1 MKAVDIPHVKYI
13 SQLSRHLASIPASHI
28 DFERR
33 SAVAIIIR
41 LVILDDTAYPVF
53 TPPTI
58 QTPESIVQACDIF
71 LSQKEFCN
79 ARAQLLFIQRAHHD
93 KDPWS
98 GHIGFPGGKREAQD
112 QNDQQTAERETKE
125 ELGLDLQT
133 FVHLGQLDDAPAY
146 MFCRGTKLVVS
157 PHVYLQTTEN
167 TPPLLLS
174 DEVASAHWI
183 GFDHLLSKVD
193 NRVDLTSYRSVKS
206 MIVERMVGGRGK
218 ALRWWQQ
225 ALSVFVGSLHYT
237 VLELPFVARD
247 SLVNAKIARKI
258 TPFATDSELHLW
270 GLSLIMAA
278 TLVDMSLPV
287 APIQLP
293 QFISIAGPW
302 PQLGNWLWTDVNAI
316 TNFIHNRFWSPY
328 SRKPWQVQK
337 SSGNQLLAYFRVLP
351 VAFSLSCAVK
361 VTAIWYLG
369 RQLWKYI
376 W

>member
-1 MKAVDIPHVKYI
+1 MKAVDIPHAEYV

-28 DFERR
+28 DLKRR

-41 LVILDDTAYPVF
+41 LVLLDDTPYPTY
-53 TPPTI
+53 TPPAAE
-58 QTPESIVQACDIF
+58 TPESIVQACEGF
-71 LSQKEFCN
+71 LNEFHN

-112 QNDQQTAERETKE
+112 QSDQQTAERETRE
-125 ELGLDLQT
+125 ELGLDLQK

-193 NRVDLTSYRSVKS
+193 NRVDLANYHTVKS
-206 MIVERMVGGRGK
+206 MIVARMVGQEPLG
-218 ALRWWQQ
+218 WWQQ
-225 ALSVFVGSLHYT
+225 LLSAFVGSLHYT

-247 SLVNAKIARKI
+247 SLVNPKIAQKI
-258 TPFATDSELHLW
+258 SPFATDTELHLW

-287 APIQLP
+287 APVQLP

-328 SRKPWQVQK
+328 CRKPWQVQR
-337 SSGNQLLAYFRVLP
+337 SSGNQLLAYFRILP
-351 VAFSLSCAVK
+351 IAFSLSCAAK
-361 VTAIWYLG
+361 ATAVWYLG

-376 W
+376 N